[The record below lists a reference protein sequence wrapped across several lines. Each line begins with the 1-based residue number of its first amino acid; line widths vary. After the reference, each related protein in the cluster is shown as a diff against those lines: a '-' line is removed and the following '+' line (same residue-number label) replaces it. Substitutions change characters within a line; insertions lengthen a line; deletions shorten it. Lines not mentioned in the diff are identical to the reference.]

1 MLTWVLVIMFPVG
14 FLIMFTGFGRQ
25 FLWTTTIFLG
35 LQALIM
41 FLLLGKISS
50 YAPAAVS
57 AFFVFILSFLI
68 EWWGVNTGFPFG
80 IYTYTD
86 ILQPKIFG
94 VPLAITFAWFSVTSG
109 SLVIAK
115 YFEFNSGTVMAAFIS
130 SVLILSTDILLEP
143 FASFINNYWQW
154 SFSKIPVRNFAAW
167 LIIGFCFS
175 LLLNK
180 LIKWKSPV
188 DANMV
193 FIPSLIFAI
202 NILNFAVVNILF
214 GYYIIT
220 AIGLM
225 MISVMISSL
234 LYFKRN
240 ENREIPVNPD

>member
-1 MLTWVLVIMFPVG
+1 MFPVG
-14 FLIMFTGFGRQ
+14 FIIMFTDFGRQ

-35 LQALIM
+35 LQAVIMYLLI
-41 FLLLGKISS
+41 GKISS
-50 YAPAAVS
+50 YASASVS
-57 AFFVFILSFLI
+57 ALLVFALSLFI
-68 EWWGVNTGFPFG
+68 EWTGVNTGFPFG
-80 IYTYTD
+80 HYVYTD
-86 ILQPKIFG
+86 VLQPKIFG

-115 YFEFNSGTVMAAFIS
+115 YFEFNSGTIMVAFIS

-154 SFSKIPVRNFAAW
+154 SFFKIPVRNFAAW

-175 LLLNK
+175 FLMNRLN
-180 LIKWKSPV
+180 KWKSPV
-188 DANMV
+188 DLNIV

-220 AIGLM
+220 ALGLL

-240 ENREIPVNPD
+240 ENCEFPVNSD